1 MAAGGE
7 AVILRERMY
16 FVSSA
21 LAALLTLNMA
31 PLPCSPLPANDARR
45 LSGQQTLRAS
55 GIPVDSLVIE
65 GHAYPVIRFGAQ
77 TWLGE
82 NLSATR
88 DGNGNTLAW
97 VSPGEATARA
107 GSRGRLYPWE
117 SASRAAP
124 AGWRVPTV
132 KDWQALLS
140 FFGGEAKAGR
150 KLLAGGPGE
159 FGAPLSGGVDVLG
172 RSLGQGE
179 QALFWTSA
187 EASVDLA
194 FCLAIGQDGEAQL
207 EVEPKASCFAV
218 RFIRKDSPQL
228 AAPAPSAKGRPN

>member
-1 MAAGGE
+1 MNFA
-7 AVILRERMY
+7 
-16 FVSSA
+16 FSA
-21 LAALLTLNMA
+21 LAALLTLTMA
-31 PLPCSPLPANDARR
+31 PPPCSPLPANDARR
-45 LSGQQTLRAS
+45 LSGQQTLRES
-55 GIPVDSLVIE
+55 GDPADFLVIE
-65 GHAYPVIRFGAQ
+65 GHAYPVIRVGAQ

-88 DGNGNTLAW
+88 DGKGNTLAW
-97 VSPGEATARA
+97 VSPGGATAQT

-124 AGWRVPTV
+124 AGWRLPTV

-140 FFGGEAKAGR
+140 FYGGEAKAGR

-159 FGAPLSGGVDVLG
+159 FGAPLNGGVDLLG

-187 EASVDLA
+187 ETSVDLA
-194 FCLAIGQDGEAQL
+194 FCLEIGRDGEAQ
-207 EVEPKASCFAV
+207 VKAEPKASCFAV
-218 RFIRKDSPQL
+218 RLIRNDSSQL